1 MHGTLPA
8 SCVVEFPCAIS
19 FVGGI
24 MSQATL
30 SNVSVQFGNRII
42 LDGVDLT
49 IQPETRIGLLGRNGT
64 GKTTLLRVLAGVMQ
78 ADTGSVTI
86 QRGLRIGLLDQ
97 HPTFPEGVTAREV
110 AQSAFA
116 RLDAMQQELD
126 GLFDAMADAEGDML
140 DRLLQKQSDIQSAIE
155 AEGGWSVEHRV
166 DATLHGVGLP
176 EELFDK
182 PAAKFSGGERSRLAL
197 AKLLLESPELLLLDE
212 PTNHLDI
219 EGRQWLEQFLRETFT
234 GSAVIVSHDRWLL
247 NSVCSQI
254 VEVRRSQLESYP
266 GNYTQYRTVS
276 AERRQTEAR
285 VWEKQ
290 QDHIR
295 QEQSFIRKYKA
306 GQRSKQARG
315 RESRLK
321 RFVEDTGLER
331 PESEVVA
338 AMHLPPVARCGDR
351 VMTAESVAVQM
362 GNRELISHIDL
373 DIRRGDRIGIIGPN
387 GAGKTTLVRCLL
399 GELEISRG
407 TLDPGIGLNI
417 GWFRQ
422 MHDHLDPEL
431 AVWEWVLRALATA
444 SGKPASEQSARNLSG
459 AFMFTGEDQDRLL
472 GTLSGGERA
481 RAILAGLFGSG
492 HNVLVLDEPSNH
504 IDVATAER
512 LEAVLRKGGPYEG
525 TVLLVSHDRA
535 MLESICNR
543 LIVLDG
549 EGSAIVHE
557 GTVSDWFAKQG
568 TVSTERSKS
577 PEALALAPTK
587 KKSSPFDKLSTA
599 DLEKRIDKF
608 ELRLSV
614 LADSLGEERV
624 WSDPEV
630 LAATVSE
637 QEAVTA
643 ELKAH
648 EQAWGERSE

>member
-1 MHGTLPA
+1 
-8 SCVVEFPCAIS
+8 
-19 FVGGI
+19 
-24 MSQATL
+24 MSQASLT
-30 SNVSVQFGNRII
+30 NVSVQFGNRII

-64 GKTTLLRVLAGVMQ
+64 GKTTLLRVLAGTMAV
-78 ADTGSVTI
+78 DTGSVNI
-86 QRGLRIGLLDQ
+86 QRGLRVGLLDQ
-97 HPTFPEGVTAREV
+97 HPTFPERITAREV

-116 RLDAMQQELD
+116 RLDAMQRELD
-126 GLFDAMADAEGDML
+126 GVFDAMVEAEGDTL
-140 DRLLQKQSDIQSAIE
+140 DRLLQKQSDLQASIE
-155 AEGGWSVEHRV
+155 AEGGWSIEHRV

-182 PAAKFSGGERSRLAL
+182 PAARFSGGERSRLAL

-234 GSAVIVSHDRWLL
+234 GSTVIVSHDRWLL
-247 NSVCSQI
+247 NSACTQI

-266 GNYTQYRTVS
+266 GNYTQYLTIRS
-276 AERRQTEAR
+276 ERRQTEER

-306 GQRSKQARG
+306 GQRAKQARG
-315 RESRLK
+315 RESKLK
-321 RFVEDTGLER
+321 RFVEAAEVER

-338 AMHLPPVARCGDR
+338 AMHLPPIARCGDR

-362 GNRELISHIDL
+362 GDRELISHLDL

-399 GELEISRG
+399 GELDISNG
-407 TLDPGIGLNI
+407 TVDPGIGLNI

-431 AVWEWVLRALATA
+431 AVWEWVQRALAGA
-444 SGKPASEQSARNLSG
+444 SGNPASEQAARNLSG

-512 LEAVLRKGGPYEG
+512 LEAVLSKGGPYEG

-549 EGSAIVHE
+549 EGSAVVHE
-557 GTVSDWFAKQG
+557 GTVSSWFAKQRA
-568 TVSTERSKS
+568 VSTDSPKS
-577 PEALALAPTK
+577 SGDTPLAPK
-587 KKSSPFDKLSTA
+587 KKKTSPFDRLSTSE
-599 DLEKRIDKF
+599 LEKRIEQF
-608 ELRLSV
+608 EIRLSE
-614 LADSLGEERV
+614 LAASLGEERV

-630 LAATVSE
+630 LATTVAD
-637 QEAVTA
+637 QQAVSA
-643 ELKAH
+643 ELEAH
-648 EQAWGERSE
+648 EQAWAERSE

>member
-1 MHGTLPA
+1 
-8 SCVVEFPCAIS
+8 
-19 FVGGI
+19 
-24 MSQATL
+24 MSQASLT
-30 SNVSVQFGNRII
+30 NVSVQFGNRII

-64 GKTTLLRVLAGVMQ
+64 GKTTLLRVLAGTMAV
-78 ADTGSVTI
+78 DTGSVNI
-86 QRGLRIGLLDQ
+86 QRGLRVGLLDQ
-97 HPTFPEGVTAREV
+97 HPTFPERITAREV

-116 RLDAMQQELD
+116 RLDAMQRELD
-126 GLFDAMADAEGDML
+126 GVFDAMVEAEGDTL
-140 DRLLQKQSDIQSAIE
+140 DRLLQKQSDLQASIE

-182 PAAKFSGGERSRLAL
+182 PAARFSGGERSRLAL

-234 GSAVIVSHDRWLL
+234 GSTVIVSHDRWLL
-247 NSVCSQI
+247 NSACTQI

-266 GNYTQYRTVS
+266 GNYTQYLTIRS
-276 AERRQTEAR
+276 ERRQTEGR

-306 GQRSKQARG
+306 GQRAKQARG
-315 RESRLK
+315 RESKLK
-321 RFVEDTGLER
+321 RFVEAAEVER

-338 AMHLPPVARCGDR
+338 AMHLPSIARCGDR

-362 GNRELISHIDL
+362 GDRELISHLDL

-399 GELEISRG
+399 GELDISNG
-407 TLDPGIGLNI
+407 TVDPVIGLNI

-431 AVWEWVLRALATA
+431 AVWEWVQRALATA
-444 SGKPASEQSARNLSG
+444 SGNPASEQAARNLSG

-512 LEAVLRKGGPYEG
+512 LEAVLSKGGPYEG
-525 TVLLVSHDRA
+525 TVLLVSHDRT

-549 EGSAIVHE
+549 KGSAVVHE
-557 GTVSDWFAKQG
+557 GTVSNWFAKQRA
-568 TVSTERSKS
+568 VSTDSSKS
-577 PEALALAPTK
+577 SDATPLAPK
-587 KKSSPFDKLSTA
+587 KKKTSPFDRLSTPE
-599 DLEKRIDKF
+599 LEKRIEQF
-608 ELRLSV
+608 ELRLSE
-614 LADSLGEERV
+614 LAASLGEERV

-630 LAATVSE
+630 LATTVAD
-637 QEAVTA
+637 QQAVSA
-643 ELKAH
+643 ELEAH
-648 EQAWGERSE
+648 EQAWAERSE

>member
-1 MHGTLPA
+1 
-8 SCVVEFPCAIS
+8 
-19 FVGGI
+19 
-24 MSQATL
+24 MSQASLT
-30 SNVSVQFGNRII
+30 NVSVQFGNRII

-64 GKTTLLRVLAGVMQ
+64 GKTTLLRVLAGAMAV
-78 ADTGSVTI
+78 DTGSVSI

-97 HPTFPEGVTAREV
+97 HPTFPERITAREV

-116 RLDAMQQELD
+116 RLDAMQRELD
-126 GLFDAMADAEGDML
+126 GVFDAMVEAEGDTL
-140 DRLLQKQSDIQSAIE
+140 DRLLQKQSDLQASIE

-182 PAAKFSGGERSRLAL
+182 PAARFSGGERSRLAL

-247 NSVCSQI
+247 NSACTQI

-266 GNYTQYRTVS
+266 GNYTQYLTIRS
-276 AERRQTEAR
+276 ERRQTEER

-290 QDHIR
+290 QDYIR

-306 GQRSKQARG
+306 GQRAKQARG
-315 RESRLK
+315 RESKLK
-321 RFVEDTGLER
+321 RFVEAAEVER

-338 AMHLPPVARCGDR
+338 AMHLPPIARCGDR
-351 VMTAESVAVQM
+351 VMTTESVAVQM
-362 GNRELISHIDL
+362 GDRELISHLDL

-399 GELEISRG
+399 GELDISNG
-407 TLDPGIGLNI
+407 TVDPGIGLNV

-422 MHDHLDPEL
+422 MHDHLCPEL
-431 AVWEWVLRALATA
+431 SVWEWVQRALAGA
-444 SGKPASEQSARNLSG
+444 SGNPASEQAARNLSG

-512 LEAVLRKGGPYEG
+512 LEAVLSKGGPYEG
-525 TVLLVSHDRA
+525 TVLLVSHDRT

-549 EGSAIVHE
+549 EGSAVVHE
-557 GTVSDWFAKQG
+557 GTVSSWFAKQRA
-568 TVSTERSKS
+568 VSTDSPKS
-577 PEALALAPTK
+577 SDATPLAPK
-587 KKSSPFDKLSTA
+587 KKKTSSFDRLSTA
-599 DLEKRIDKF
+599 ELEKRIEQF
-608 ELRLSV
+608 ELRLSE
-614 LADSLGEERV
+614 LAASLGEERV

-630 LAATVSE
+630 LATTVAD
-637 QEAVTA
+637 QQAVSA
-643 ELKAH
+643 ELEAH
-648 EQAWGERSE
+648 EQAWAERSE

>member
-1 MHGTLPA
+1 
-8 SCVVEFPCAIS
+8 
-19 FVGGI
+19 
-24 MSQATL
+24 MSQASLT
-30 SNVSVQFGNRII
+30 NVSVQFGNRII

-64 GKTTLLRVLAGVMQ
+64 GKTTLLRVLAGTMAV
-78 ADTGSVTI
+78 DTGSVSI
-86 QRGLRIGLLDQ
+86 QRGLRVGLLDQ
-97 HPTFPEGVTAREV
+97 HPTFPERITAREV

-116 RLDAMQQELD
+116 RLDAMQRELD
-126 GLFDAMADAEGDML
+126 SVFDAMVEAEGDTL
-140 DRLLQKQSDIQSAIE
+140 DRLLQKQSDLQASIE

-182 PAAKFSGGERSRLAL
+182 PAARFSGGERSRLAL

-247 NSVCSQI
+247 NSACTQI

-266 GNYTQYRTVS
+266 GNYTQYLTIRS
-276 AERRQTEAR
+276 ERRQTEER

-290 QDHIR
+290 QDYIR

-306 GQRSKQARG
+306 GQRAKQARG
-315 RESRLK
+315 RESKLK
-321 RFVEDTGLER
+321 RFVEAAEVER

-338 AMHLPPVARCGDR
+338 AMHLPPIARCGDR

-362 GNRELISHIDL
+362 GDRELISHLDL

-399 GELEISRG
+399 GELDISNG
-407 TLDPGIGLNI
+407 TVDPGIGLNI

-431 AVWEWVLRALATA
+431 AVWEWVQRALATA
-444 SGKPASEQSARNLSG
+444 SGNPASEQAARNLSG

-512 LEAVLRKGGPYEG
+512 LEAVLSKGGPYEG
-525 TVLLVSHDRA
+525 TVLLVSHDRT

-549 EGSAIVHE
+549 EGSAVVHE
-557 GTVSDWFAKQG
+557 GTVSSWFAKQRA
-568 TVSTERSKS
+568 VSTDSPKS
-577 PEALALAPTK
+577 SDATPLAPK
-587 KKSSPFDKLSTA
+587 KKKTSPFDRLSTA
-599 DLEKRIDKF
+599 ELEKRIEQF
-608 ELRLSV
+608 ELRLSE
-614 LADSLGEERV
+614 LAASLGEERV

-630 LAATVSE
+630 LSTTVAD
-637 QEAVTA
+637 QQAVSA
-643 ELKAH
+643 ELEAH
-648 EQAWGERSE
+648 EQAWAERSE

>member
-1 MHGTLPA
+1 
-8 SCVVEFPCAIS
+8 
-19 FVGGI
+19 
-24 MSQATL
+24 MSQASLT
-30 SNVSVQFGNRII
+30 NVSVQFGNRII

-64 GKTTLLRVLAGVMQ
+64 GKTTLLRVLAGTMAV
-78 ADTGSVTI
+78 DTGSVNI
-86 QRGLRIGLLDQ
+86 QRGLRVGLLDQ
-97 HPTFPEGVTAREV
+97 HPTFPERITAREV

-116 RLDAMQQELD
+116 RLDAMQRELD
-126 GLFDAMADAEGDML
+126 GVFDAMVEAEGDTL
-140 DRLLQKQSDIQSAIE
+140 DRLLQKQSDLQASIE

-182 PAAKFSGGERSRLAL
+182 PAARFSGGERSRLAL

-234 GSAVIVSHDRWLL
+234 GSTVIVSHDRWLL
-247 NSVCSQI
+247 NSACTQI

-266 GNYTQYRTVS
+266 GNYTQYLTIRS
-276 AERRQTEAR
+276 ERRQTEER

-306 GQRSKQARG
+306 GQRAKQARG
-315 RESRLK
+315 RESKLK
-321 RFVEDTGLER
+321 RFVEAAEVER

-338 AMHLPPVARCGDR
+338 AMHLPPIARCGDR

-362 GNRELISHIDL
+362 GDRELISHLDL

-399 GELEISRG
+399 GELDISNG
-407 TLDPGIGLNI
+407 TVDPGIGLNI

-431 AVWEWVLRALATA
+431 AVWEWVQRALATA
-444 SGKPASEQSARNLSG
+444 SGNPASEQAARNLSG

-512 LEAVLRKGGPYEG
+512 LEAVLSKGGPYEG
-525 TVLLVSHDRA
+525 TVLLVSHDRT

-549 EGSAIVHE
+549 EGSAVVHE
-557 GTVSDWFAKQG
+557 GTVSNWFAKQRA
-568 TVSTERSKS
+568 VSTDSSKS
-577 PEALALAPTK
+577 SDATPLAPK
-587 KKSSPFDKLSTA
+587 KKKTSPFDRLSTTE
-599 DLEKRIDKF
+599 LEKRIEQF
-608 ELRLSV
+608 EIRLSE
-614 LADSLGEERV
+614 LAASLGEERV

-630 LAATVSE
+630 LATTVAD
-637 QEAVTA
+637 QQAVSA
-643 ELKAH
+643 ELEAH
-648 EQAWGERSE
+648 EQAWAERSE